1 MIERDIKKLLTI
13 WGLLIQFLE
22 SLRGKK
28 KVYYFSDICEANSQ
42 EMEVPSEY
50 QESEIKKKKKKSTQI
65 HPLLFL
71 HCLHSFTFRKGS
83 IQVSWKARNE
93 LNEL

>member
-50 QESEIKKKKKKSTQI
+50 QESEIKKKKKAHKST
-65 HPLLFL
+65 HFF
-71 HCLHSFTFRKGS
+71 SFT
-83 IQVSWKARNE
+83 VSTVLHLGRAQFK
-93 LNEL
+93 